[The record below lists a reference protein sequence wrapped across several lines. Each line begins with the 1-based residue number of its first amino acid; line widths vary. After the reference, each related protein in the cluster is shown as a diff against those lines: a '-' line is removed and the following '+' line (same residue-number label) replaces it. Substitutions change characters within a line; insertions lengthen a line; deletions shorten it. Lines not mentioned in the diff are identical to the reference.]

1 VSSDVIK
8 ASASMRRRCYGVL
21 VGRWLRGRDRG
32 STMAISTA
40 LVVLYS
46 PALCKHCGDK
56 NGNLPNQSL
65 RRIDVAELDR

>member
-1 VSSDVIK
+1 MGCWSDAGCVAVIEVPPWP
-8 ASASMRRRCYGVL
+8 SP
-21 VGRWLRGRDRG
+21 
-32 STMAISTA
+32 TA